1 VDGGGVVA
9 VVVDAVR
16 VVRAAH
22 HRAAAEIAKLLSVDC
37 SSEGP
42 VFSRALSRVGH
53 GDWVGDTFRPDRV
66 TVTDWTGVDRSAIT
80 MALKEMI
87 AFQWK

>member
-1 VDGGGVVA
+1 
-9 VVVDAVR
+9 
-16 VVRAAH
+16 
-22 HRAAAEIAKLLSVDC
+22 
-37 SSEGP
+37 
-42 VFSRALSRVGH
+42 VGH